1 MPAHLGFADKL
12 NMFAAFMTVNLS
24 QSEGAR
30 AARQNRVGT
39 GNAGRYV
46 QGLEGNNSNRAAY
59 VAWKKVEVGFEHMRG
74 RREFPIQDY
83 GNFQRLL
90 DNYNPDQQVNR
101 TGLYSDQNEWN
112 LYLRPGTAALK
123 SYDRSSRDMLQRLR
137 AVPPHARPAAGPD

>member
-112 LYLRPGTAALK
+112 LYLRPGTAFDQNCQAIFEG
-123 SYDRSSRDMLQRLR
+123 QRGTAFKAVTHR
-137 AVPPHARPAAGPD
+137 AQE

>member
-59 VAWKKVEVGFEHMRG
+59 VAWKKVEVGF
-74 RREFPIQDY
+74 
-83 GNFQRLL
+83 
-90 DNYNPDQQVNR
+90 
-101 TGLYSDQNEWN
+101 
-112 LYLRPGTAALK
+112 
-123 SYDRSSRDMLQRLR
+123 
-137 AVPPHARPAAGPD
+137 